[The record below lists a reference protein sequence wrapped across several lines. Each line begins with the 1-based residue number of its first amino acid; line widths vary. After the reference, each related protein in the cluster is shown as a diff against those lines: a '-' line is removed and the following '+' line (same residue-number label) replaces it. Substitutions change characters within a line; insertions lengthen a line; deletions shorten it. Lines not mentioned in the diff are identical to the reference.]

1 MTVRIGPPVCGMRGF
16 APPWVGCMMH
26 PCPYARMHPTP
37 PGKTPTPWVADAPW
51 TDQPKGAGVCL
62 FYIKENLGFRKAPL
76 LAEHY
81 GPRKRTAR

>member
-1 MTVRIGPPVCGMRGF
+1 VFALRAIESGAQVHRAEKAERALAVRSRSCF
-16 APPWVGCMMH
+16 EWA
-26 PCPYARMHPTP
+26 T
-37 PGKTPTPWVADAPW
+37 WVADAPG

-62 FYIKENLGFRKAPL
+62 FYIQENLGFRKAPL